1 MKAPLDGIR
10 VLEVANWLVAPC
22 TAALMV
28 DMGAEAIKVEPPGG
42 DALRG
47 FDMKTLGY
55 EYEFDGNYVFELDN
69 RGKRSITVDL
79 EKPGGPELVQRLAK
93 DVDVFVTNLI
103 QSRRERYRL
112 TPEVIHA
119 INPTAVYASFS
130 GYGTSGPDAWRPGF
144 DYAAFWARSGVM
156 QTLALPGAPPPLCRP
171 GQGDHTTTLNLL
183 AGVLAA
189 LRLRDATGEGQLV
202 DATLM
207 GTGMWTVGTDLASVL
222 VAKQQPPPH
231 DHAAPGNPLHNA
243 YECADGRWVQ
253 LVMPQPDRFWAA
265 VCKMLGLE
273 GWADDERY
281 DSISK
286 RREHTRV
293 LTGGIAERF
302 RQHDLDYW
310 REQLDAFELIW
321 APVSTLPELIDDPQV
336 REMKIFAE
344 IEHPVLGR
352 FETMNTPFQIAG
364 ADIAVRGPAPGAGQH
379 TAEVVRE
386 AGLSEDEVAE
396 LAANGVFG

>member
-1 MKAPLDGIR
+1 MKAPLEGIR
-10 VLEVANWLVAPC
+10 VIEVANWLVAPC

-47 FDMKTLGY
+47 FDMNTLGY
-55 EYEFDGNYVFELDN
+55 DYDFKGSYVFELDN

-79 EKPGGPELVQRLAK
+79 EKPGGIELVQRLAQ

-112 TPEVIHA
+112 TPEEIHA

-130 GYGTSGPDAWRPGF
+130 GYGTRGPDAARPGF

-156 QTLALPGAPPPLCRP
+156 RALTLPDSPPPLCRP

-189 LRLRDATGEGQLV
+189 LRLRDATGEGQVV
-202 DATLM
+202 DATLL

-222 VAKQQPPPH
+222 VTRQQPPPH

-243 YECADGRWVQ
+243 YECSDGRWVQ
-253 LVMPQPDRFWAA
+253 LVMPQPDRFWGQ
-265 VCKMLGLE
+265 VCNMLGLQE
-273 GWADDERY
+273 WAKDERY
-281 DSISK
+281 DSIPK
-286 RREHTRV
+286 RQEHTQV
-293 LTGGIAERF
+293 LTRGIAERF
-302 RQHDLDYW
+302 RQHDFAYW
-310 REQLDAFELIW
+310 RERLDEFGLIW
-321 APVSTLPELIDDPQV
+321 APVSTLPDLIDDPQV
-336 REMKIFAE
+336 REMEIFAE
-344 IEHPVLGR
+344 VEHPELGR

-364 ADIAVRGPAPGAGQH
+364 AEIGVRGPAPAAGQH
-379 TAEVVRE
+379 TAEIVRA
-386 AGLSEDEVAE
+386 AGLSDDEIAE

>member
-1 MKAPLDGIR
+1 MKAPLEGIR

-47 FDMKTLGY
+47 FDMNTLGY
-55 EYEFDGNYVFELDN
+55 DYDFKGSYVFELDN

-79 EKPGGPELVQRLAK
+79 EKPGGIELVQRLAQ

-112 TPEVIHA
+112 TPEEIHA

-130 GYGTSGPDAWRPGF
+130 GYGTRGPDAARPGF

-156 QTLALPGAPPPLCRP
+156 RALTLPNSPPPLCRP

-189 LRLRDATGEGQLV
+189 LRLRDATGEGQVV
-202 DATLM
+202 DATLL

-222 VAKQQPPPH
+222 VARQQPPPH

-243 YECADGRWVQ
+243 YECSDGRWVQ
-253 LVMPQPDRFWAA
+253 LVMPQPDRFWAR
-265 VCKMLGLE
+265 VCNMLGLQA
-273 GWADDERY
+273 WAEDERY
-281 DSISK
+281 DSIPK
-286 RREHTRV
+286 RQEHTQV
-293 LTGGIAERF
+293 LTRGIAERF
-302 RQHDLDYW
+302 RQHDFAYWQERLD
-310 REQLDAFELIW
+310 EFGVIW
-321 APVSTLPELIDDPQV
+321 APVSTLPDLIDDPQV
-336 REMKIFAE
+336 REMEIFAE
-344 IEHPVLGR
+344 VEHPELGR

-364 ADIAVRGPAPGAGQH
+364 AEIGVRGPAPAAGQH

-386 AGLSEDEVAE
+386 AGLSDDEIAE

>member
-1 MKAPLDGIR
+1 MKAPLEGIR

-42 DALRG
+42 DALRT

-55 EYEFDGNYVFELDN
+55 DYDFAGNYVFELDN
-69 RGKRSITVDL
+69 RGKRSITIDL
-79 EKPGGPELVQRLAK
+79 EKPGGPELVQRLAQ

-112 TPEVIHA
+112 TPEQIHA

-130 GYGTSGPDAWRPGF
+130 GYGTRGPDAARPGF

-156 QTLALPGAPPPLCRP
+156 HSLTLPNSPPPLCRP

-202 DATLM
+202 DTTLM
-207 GTGMWTVGTDLASVL
+207 GTGMWTIGTDLASVL
-222 VAKQQPPPH
+222 IAKQQPPPH

-243 YECADGRWVQ
+243 YECSDGRWVQ

-265 VCKMLGLE
+265 VCEMLELQE
-273 GWADDERY
+273 WATDTRY
-281 DSISK
+281 DSITK
-286 RREHTRV
+286 RREQTRD
-293 LTGGIAERF
+293 LTLGIAERF
-302 RQHDLDYW
+302 LQHDFVYW
-310 REQLDAFELIW
+310 EKQLDAFGLIW
-321 APVSTLPELIDDPQV
+321 APVSTLPDLIDDPQV
-336 REMKIFAE
+336 REMEIFAE
-344 IEHPVLGR
+344 IDHPELGR

-364 ADIAVRGPAPGAGQH
+364 ADISVRGPAPGPGQH
-379 TAEVVRE
+379 TVEILQE
-386 AGLSEDEVAE
+386 AGLDDDEVAT
-396 LAANGVFG
+396 LAADGVFG

>member
-1 MKAPLDGIR
+1 MKAPLEGIR

-47 FDMKTLGY
+47 FDMNTLGY
-55 EYEFDGNYVFELDN
+55 DYDFKGSYVFELDN

-79 EKPGGPELVQRLAK
+79 EKPGGIELVQRLAQ

-112 TPEVIHA
+112 TPEEIHA

-130 GYGTSGPDAWRPGF
+130 GYGTRGPDAARPGF

-156 QTLALPGAPPPLCRP
+156 RALTLPNSPPPLCRP

-189 LRLRDATGEGQLV
+189 LRLRDATGKGQVV
-202 DATLM
+202 DATLL

-222 VAKQQPPPH
+222 VARQQPPPH

-243 YECADGRWVQ
+243 YECSDGRWVQ
-253 LVMPQPDRFWAA
+253 LVMPQPDRFWTR
-265 VCKMLGLE
+265 VCNMLGLQA
-273 GWADDERY
+273 WAEDERY
-281 DSISK
+281 DSIPK
-286 RREHTRV
+286 RQEHTQV
-293 LTGGIAERF
+293 LTRGIAERF
-302 RQHDLDYW
+302 RQHDFAYWQERLD
-310 REQLDAFELIW
+310 EFGVIW
-321 APVSTLPELIDDPQV
+321 APVSTLPDLIDDPQV
-336 REMKIFAE
+336 REMEIFAE
-344 IEHPVLGR
+344 VEHPELGR

-364 ADIAVRGPAPGAGQH
+364 AEIGVRGPAPAAGQH

-386 AGLSEDEVAE
+386 AGLSDDEIAE

>member
-1 MKAPLDGIR
+1 MKAPLEGIR

-47 FDMKTLGY
+47 FDMNTLGY
-55 EYEFDGNYVFELDN
+55 DYDFKGSYVFELDN

-79 EKPGGPELVQRLAK
+79 EKPGGIELVQRLAQ

-112 TPEVIHA
+112 TPAAIHA

-130 GYGTSGPDAWRPGF
+130 GYGTRGPDAARPGF

-156 QTLALPGAPPPLCRP
+156 RALTLPDSPPPLCRP

-189 LRLRDATGEGQLV
+189 LRLRDATGEGQVV
-202 DATLM
+202 DATLL

-222 VAKQQPPPH
+222 VARQQPPPH

-243 YECADGRWVQ
+243 YECSDGRWVQ
-253 LVMPQPDRFWAA
+253 LVMPQPDRFWAR
-265 VCKMLGLE
+265 VCTMLGLHE
-273 GWADDERY
+273 WAEDERY
-281 DSISK
+281 DSIPK
-286 RREHTRV
+286 RQEHTQV
-293 LTGGIAERF
+293 LTRGIAERF
-302 RQHDLDYW
+302 RQHDFAYW
-310 REQLDAFELIW
+310 REQLDAFGLIW
-321 APVSTLPELIDDPQV
+321 APVSTLPDLIDDPQV
-336 REMKIFAE
+336 REMEIFAE
-344 IEHPVLGR
+344 IEHPELGR

-364 ADIAVRGPAPGAGQH
+364 AEIGVRGPAPAAGEH
-379 TAEVVRE
+379 TAAVVRE
-386 AGLSEDEVAE
+386 AGLSDDEIAE